1 MQISGFG
8 CDTAEVI
15 NILAHRNAMQRALI
29 EQEYK
34 TIYSEELT
42 KRLES
47 ELRGD
52 IEVQRGDY
60 PYFFSIHKLSLART
74 YRIVFPTAYIL

>member
-1 MQISGFG
+1 MLIHCLLEMRRATVRSDCEMLFFFWSGLG
-8 CDTAEVI
+8 CDTAAVI

-34 TIYSEELT
+34 TIYSEELS
-42 KRLES
+42 KRLAS

-52 IEVQRGDY
+52 IEV
-60 PYFFSIHKLSLART
+60 
-74 YRIVFPTAYIL
+74 